1 MSIFSTVSMYLL
13 NLVQSIY
20 LQEIP
25 LAIIKCSCGLHFS
38 AITNY
43 LDVPGGLNVSPNIS
57 CHFFHPKWLRRLS
70 PFNRVVIPG
79 SKKFIYL
86 SSSKPTYYLV
96 LSYSQFY
103 YVIVSAFT
111 PCSRGRAAFPRPLPR
126 RPLVTLRAQSLRR
139 PLVLIWPALG
149 HFASPVFLMSSILLP
164 VFGAGPRLLS
174 LLSPLHPAAGAVR
187 LLISCGSTTWQ
198 FEVSW
203 DPLQSHLEINK

>member
-111 PCSRGRAAFPRPLPR
+111 PCSRGRSHADPWLLCGPSHFAGPWSLSG
-126 RPLVTLRAQSLRR
+126 RPLVT
-139 PLVLIWPALG
+139 
-149 HFASPVFLMSSILLP
+149 SPVQSSSCLQFCSPSLVRDLGSSRSCHLSTPLP
-164 VFGAGPRLLS
+164 VR
-174 LLSPLHPAAGAVR
+174 
-187 LLISCGSTTWQ
+187 CGSWSL
-198 FEVSW
+198 VA
-203 DPLQSHLEINK
+203 LQRGNLKFLETHSNPIWK